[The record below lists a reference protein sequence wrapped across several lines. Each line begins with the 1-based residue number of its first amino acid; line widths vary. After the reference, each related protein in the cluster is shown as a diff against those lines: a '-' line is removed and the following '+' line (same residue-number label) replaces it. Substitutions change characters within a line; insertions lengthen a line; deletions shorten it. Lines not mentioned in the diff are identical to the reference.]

1 MIRGLEQ
8 TCTNHGIGGLASA
21 MSLLEICHTHFVEL
35 QPDQRKNNNSQMM
48 MDKRGDSKQHEEHFV
63 DNLNSKIGSKIASQ
77 MAGIFFKANRLIG
90 ASEPKQNQAD
100 PKIASEPSKLVR
112 CVTGANDVESESDSA
127 SSEGRSNGH
136 QYKHSAKTISNTDS
150 AWSVQKN
157 VRKSRSSGP
166 YRFVNGELISCNEA
180 QTAGVTGTGSV
191 PSSTA
196 GDDSNRVYLYEA
208 LVQPKQRSRLWDH
221 MQFWEDTFFDTV
233 AQERDM
239 MGFDQAPMA
248 MLEKF
253 SNLSLTDK
261 RVLQYQ
267 EDRLLATCLYNL
279 IACMVLMRVD
289 RNAIRTRVRRIQAR
303 CRLGSHFSLVLSHL
317 LDQLEH
323 LEGNAIDLLPSVT
336 RYNCE
341 HTFIV
346 RKANVNGNDDPKL
359 FEIYKN
365 CIVVRD
371 LTGAIADRLDRSSS
385 PGVMLSAD
393 ERLVVITMKR
403 KCVDAAESYQ
413 SDQAKQMYDA
423 LKRWLESKPGEPHK
437 S

>member
-1 MIRGLEQ
+1 MIHGLEQ

-90 ASEPKQNQAD
+90 ASEPKQNQTD

-127 SSEGRSNGH
+127 SSEGTSNGH
-136 QYKHSAKTISNTDS
+136 QYKHSTKTISNTDS

-180 QTAGVTGTGSV
+180 QTTGVTGAGSM

-239 MGFDQAPMA
+239 MGIWGVNYLNHLISSSYLVILISFN
-248 MLEKF
+248 
-253 SNLSLTDK
+253 NLKCILKWVVYTTGLWILYSVTLVK
-261 RVLQYQ
+261 INN
-267 EDRLLATCLYNL
+267 DRC
-279 IACMVLMRVD
+279 I
-289 RNAIRTRVRRIQAR
+289 
-303 CRLGSHFSLVLSHL
+303 
-317 LDQLEH
+317 
-323 LEGNAIDLLPSVT
+323 PSVRMFCCT
-336 RYNCE
+336 VQIEKVLKN
-341 HTFIV
+341 
-346 RKANVNGNDDPKL
+346 
-359 FEIYKN
+359 IY
-365 CIVVRD
+365 I
-371 LTGAIADRLDRSSS
+371 
-385 PGVMLSAD
+385 SAAS
-393 ERLVVITMKR
+393 VI
-403 KCVDAAESYQ
+403 SQ
-413 SDQAKQMYDA
+413 SEDA
-423 LKRWLESKPGEPHK
+423 LPTK
-437 S
+437 